1 MINMAKRGKRE
12 SIDVTPD
19 VGAAMMLWYSE
30 AIREYPEGLVT
41 QAQAAAMLNIS
52 RVAAGRLVSRG
63 YLRAVYFPKPPDIS
77 GIAVGDDDPAWLKL
91 VGRLSNLLGD
101 PYTFAFP
108 QACYV
113 SFGDVL
119 KLWESGEA
127 KKKCKVDWE
136 EKMAYKLSKGSK
148 QGMKDKHLKLLE
160 IHREYQRQAQLERDM
175 EAKQKEQEKGSHEKD
190 T

>member
-1 MINMAKRGKRE
+1 MDRMVRMAKKV
-12 SIDVTPD
+12 SAKNKDVKSD

-30 AIREYPEGLVT
+30 AILMYPEGLVT

-91 VGRLSNLLGD
+91 AGRLSILLGD
-101 PYTFAFP
+101 PYTYAFP

-113 SFGDVL
+113 SYGDVL

-127 KKKCKVDWE
+127 KKKCKVDWN
-136 EKMAYKLSKGSK
+136 EKMIYALNGGSK
-148 QGMKDKHLKLLE
+148 KGEKMKYMKLRE
-160 IHREYQRQAQLERDM
+160 IHRQHQRIAQRERERERETGTNDNS
-175 EAKQKEQEKGSHEKD
+175 QE
-190 T
+190 